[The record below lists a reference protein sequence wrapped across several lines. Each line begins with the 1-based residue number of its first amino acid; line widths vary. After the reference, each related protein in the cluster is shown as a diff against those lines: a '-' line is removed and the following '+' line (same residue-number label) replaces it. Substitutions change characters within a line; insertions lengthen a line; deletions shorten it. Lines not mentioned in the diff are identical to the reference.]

1 MTKILWMMK
10 RNPTTRTMTTIKS
23 VFLVWTHA
31 KHLWTSLKVKR
42 CFSFIFAYL
51 RHFAWEDI
59 FLAAESLG
67 RSAWHPCPLGVEN
80 MTSGNLMKQRCGFFS
95 SAILVLTLI
104 LTMAVGLLMAPNLAL
119 ARDKA
124 DGAQQSSGQVME
136 ARSVDSVSESDAAE
150 SPSIFSRA
158 FRAGP
163 VVFLVLFILVSL
175 SIVTWGA
182 LVSKWWHF
190 KKVSKSSDA
199 FVKSFWDSRSL
210 NDLNSRLQEYP
221 YSPARE
227 IFRSGYAELVRGTQL
242 REHSPSGDMAVGAA
256 IENLSRALNKAKM
269 FERRR
274 MERFQSLLAT
284 SASASP
290 FIGLFGTVWGIMGA
304 FEGIAQTGSA
314 SLAAVAPGIS
324 EALIATAF
332 GLAAAIP
339 AVVGFNFFNSMI
351 RSQLI
356 NLDGFCAD
364 FLNIVERYLVTDK
377 KSGQVH
383 HV

>member
-1 MTKILWMMK
+1 MLRSLLRSFHLKAFV
-10 RNPTTRTMTTIKS
+10 S
-23 VFLVWTHA
+23 FLLGLT
-31 KHLWTSLKVKR
+31 L
-42 CFSFIFAYL
+42 
-51 RHFAWEDI
+51 
-59 FLAAESLG
+59 LAGA
-67 RSAWHPCPLGVEN
+67 LGVLSPAFAKEKTEAAS
-80 MTSGNLMKQRCGFFS
+80 TSSQV
-95 SAILVLTLI
+95 AAATE
-104 LTMAVGLLMAPNLAL
+104 AVT
-119 ARDKA
+119 
-124 DGAQQSSGQVME
+124 
-136 ARSVDSVSESDAAE
+136 ESDVGDGT
-150 SPSIFSRA
+150 SIFSRA
-158 FRAGP
+158 MRGGP
-163 VVFLVLFILVSL
+163 VVFLVLLTLVGMSV
-175 SIVTWGA
+175 VTWGA

-190 KKVSKSSDA
+190 QRVSKASDA

-227 IFRSGYAELVRGTQL
+227 IFRSGYAELVRGSQL
-242 REHSPSGDMAVGAA
+242 REHSPSGELAVGAA

-339 AVVGFNFFNSMI
+339 AVIGFNFFNALI
-351 RSQLI
+351 RAQLV

-377 KSGQVH
+377 KPGQAHQV
-383 HV
+383 

>member
-1 MTKILWMMK
+1 MLKKPLD
-10 RNPTTRTMTTIKS
+10 
-23 VFLVWTHA
+23 FLESQEAFFFYFPVLEPFVGERYISNLRIIA
-31 KHLWTSLKVKR
+31 KQG
-42 CFSFIFAYL
+42 A
-51 RHFAWEDI
+51 A
-59 FLAAESLG
+59 FL
-67 RSAWHPCPLGVEN
+67 PFLGVEL
-80 MTSGNLMKQRCGFFS
+80 MTSGIFIRQRRCFFV
-95 SAILVLTLI
+95 ALATV
-104 LTMAVGLLMAPNLAL
+104 LAL
-119 ARDKA
+119 AGGFLAYPSPAMARDKA
-124 DGAQQSSGQVME
+124 EAAGAMQEVRATE
-136 ARSVDSVSESDAAE
+136 ASVVESDVGE

-158 FRAGP
+158 LRAGP
-163 VVFLVLFILVSL
+163 VVFLVLFVLVSL

-190 KKVSKSSDA
+190 KKVSKASDA

-242 REHSPSGDMAVGAA
+242 RENSPAGEMVIGAA
-256 IENLSRALNKAKM
+256 IENLSRALHKAKM

-339 AVVGFNFFNSMI
+339 AVVGFNFFNSLI

-364 FLNIVERYLVTDK
+364 FLNIVERYLVTEK
-377 KSGQVH
+377 KPGQVH

>member
-1 MTKILWMMK
+1 MLRSLARLFRMK
-10 RNPTTRTMTTIKS
+10 AFVS
-23 VFLVWTHA
+23 FL
-31 KHLWTSLKVKR
+31 LS
-42 CFSFIFAYL
+42 
-51 RHFAWEDI
+51 
-59 FLAAESLG
+59 
-67 RSAWHPCPLGVEN
+67 
-80 MTSGNLMKQRCGFFS
+80 
-95 SAILVLTLI
+95 
-104 LTMAVGLLMAPNLAL
+104 LAL
-119 ARDKA
+119 VAGMSGVTGIALAKEKSDSGSA
-124 DGAQQSSGQVME
+124 SSQVAASAE
-136 ARSVDSVSESDAAE
+136 AVTESDV
-150 SPSIFSRA
+150 SDGSSIFSRA
-158 FRAGP
+158 MRGGP
-163 VVFLVLFILVSL
+163 VVFLVLLALVGMSV
-175 SIVTWGA
+175 VTWGA
-182 LVSKWWHF
+182 LVAKWWHF
-190 KKVSKSSDA
+190 KRVTKASDA

-227 IFRSGYAELVRGTQL
+227 IFRSGYAELVRGSQL
-242 REHSPSGDMAVGAA
+242 REQAPSGELAVGAA

-339 AVVGFNFFNSMI
+339 AVIGFNFFNSLI
-351 RSQLI
+351 RAQLV

-377 KSGQVH
+377 KPGQAH